1 MSEKKHTS
9 GFISVCLAL
18 SVLLSVSEG
27 RGAAQGT
34 VVFWNLENFFDYFD
48 DGGSSSDS
56 DFSSRGSRRWTKA
69 RFTKKCNMVGKALL
83 WMGEN
88 CCADGEPPEIVGLA
102 EVENSFVLNRLVNS
116 TVLKKKGYGYVHYDS
131 PDRRGIDVALL
142 YRRDKVRIL
151 SSRPVHVFA
160 DDGAV
165 MPTRDILYV
174 YAELIPDTE
183 VSSVHGEA
191 RGGPDGTADGG
202 TGSPSFLHL
211 LVNHHPSK
219 FSGAKASTR
228 GRELAMAALRDV
240 CDSIA
245 RVSDA
250 PIVAMG
256 DFNDTPD
263 GPQFSLLEGR
273 LVNLAVPLAGRGEG
287 SIRYDGRWELI
298 DHFLVGNL
306 TPHGGNP
313 DASHGGLQ
321 EERPECGSESGG
333 GFRGESAPS
342 MSVVQVPFLMTED
355 RAHTGFKPLRSYS
368 GPRCLGGVSDHCP
381 ILLRL

>member
-1 MSEKKHTS
+1 
-9 GFISVCLAL
+9 
-18 SVLLSVSEG
+18 
-27 RGAAQGT
+27 
-34 VVFWNLENFFDYFD
+34 
-48 DGGSSSDS
+48 
-56 DFSSRGSRRWTKA
+56 
-69 RFTKKCNMVGKALL
+69 MVGKALL

-88 CCADGEPPEIVGLA
+88 CCAGGETPEIVGVA

-116 TVLKKKGYGYVHYDS
+116 PVLRKLDYGYVHYDS

-151 SSRPVHVFA
+151 SSRPVHIFT
-160 DDGAV
+160 DGGEV

-174 YAELIPDTE
+174 YAELVPDTE
-183 VSSVHGEA
+183 VSAVHGEA
-191 RGGPDGTADGG
+191 RRNPDGTADGG
-202 TGSPSFLHL
+202 NGGHTRLHL

-219 FSGAKASTR
+219 FSGAKASMR

-273 LVNLAVPLAGRGEG
+273 LENLAVPLAEKGEG

-298 DHFLVGNL
+298 DHFLVGNI
-306 TPHGGNP
+306 TASGGNP
-313 DASHGGLQ
+313 EASYGGLP
-321 EERPECGSESGG
+321 EERPECGS
-333 GFRGESAPS
+333 GFRGESALK
-342 MSVVQVPFLMTED
+342 MSVVQIPFLMTED